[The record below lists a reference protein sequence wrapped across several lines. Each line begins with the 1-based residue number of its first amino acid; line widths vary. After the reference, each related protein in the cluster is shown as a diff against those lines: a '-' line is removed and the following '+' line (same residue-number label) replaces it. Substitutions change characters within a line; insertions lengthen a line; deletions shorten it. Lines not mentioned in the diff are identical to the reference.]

1 MKLLYGMMLSS
12 KEEQVKRLID
22 TLNVND
28 NESLILVDKKS
39 EEL

>member
-28 NESLILVDKKS
+28 NKLLILVDKKS
-39 EEL
+39 EDL

>member
-1 MKLLYGMMLSS
+1 MKLLYVMMLCS

-28 NESLILVDKKS
+28 NELLILVDKKS